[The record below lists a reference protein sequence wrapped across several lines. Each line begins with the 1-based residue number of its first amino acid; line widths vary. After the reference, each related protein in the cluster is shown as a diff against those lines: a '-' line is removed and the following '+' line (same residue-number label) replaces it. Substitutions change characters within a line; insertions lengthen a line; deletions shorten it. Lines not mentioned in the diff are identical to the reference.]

1 MKIVVLVNGEF
12 FFSIFFLFLI
22 GLQMYPNVFICIQL
36 YSGLKLYSYVS
47 GCFQGSNCIHLYPNV
62 FNVSRCIHMCPVV
75 FRAQIVLACIGLY
88 SDVSECIQCIQL
100 YLGHKLYLYVSG
112 CFQGSNCTQMYQN
125 VSRCNHMYL
134 SVFKCICRYPKYPS
148 VFKSV
153 QLCMNVSK
161 CIRMYLNVFACIQMC
176 SLCLVVF

>member
-22 GLQMYPNVFICIQL
+22 GLQMYLNVFICIQL

-88 SDVSECIQCIQL
+88 PRV
-100 YLGHKLYLYVSG
+100 K
-112 CFQGSNCTQMYQN
+112 
-125 VSRCNHMYL
+125 
-134 SVFKCICRYPKYPS
+134 
-148 VFKSV
+148 
-153 QLCMNVSK
+153 
-161 CIRMYLNVFACIQMC
+161 CIQMYPN
-176 SLCLVVF
+176 VFNVSNCI

>member
-1 MKIVVLVNGEF
+1 MNFSFLSSSCFLLVF
-12 FFSIFFLFLI
+12 K
-22 GLQMYPNVFICIQL
+22 CIWM
-36 YSGLKLYSYVS
+36 YSYVS
-47 GCFQGSNCIHLYPNV
+47 SCIQGSNCIGMHRV
-62 FNVSRCIHMCPVV
+62 VSKGQM
-75 FRAQIVLACIGLY
+75 Y

-176 SLCLVVF
+176 SLCLAVFWGRN

>member
-1 MKIVVLVNGEF
+1 MYSYVSSCIQGSNCIRMYLVVSRDLIVF
-12 FFSIFFLFLI
+12 TCI
-22 GLQMYPNVFICIQL
+22 QMYSMYPDVFICVRL
-36 YSGLKLYSYVS
+36 YSGLKLYWHAS
-47 GCFQGSNCIHLYPNV
+47 GCIQ
-62 FNVSRCIHMCPVV
+62 RQM
-75 FRAQIVLACIGLY
+75 Y

-176 SLCLVVF
+176 SLCLAVF